1 MHYRVLRTF
10 AGLGGYFFIIAVLS
24 YLSIHFTGL
33 GLDGAIVGTA
43 GSVMYIVSNTA
54 ALPFQEGRIA
64 RLVSS

>member
-10 AGLGGYFFIIAVLS
+10 AGLGGYFFIIAVWS

-43 GSVMYIVSNTA
+43 DLASDVSHT
-54 ALPFQEGRIA
+54 
-64 RLVSS
+64 